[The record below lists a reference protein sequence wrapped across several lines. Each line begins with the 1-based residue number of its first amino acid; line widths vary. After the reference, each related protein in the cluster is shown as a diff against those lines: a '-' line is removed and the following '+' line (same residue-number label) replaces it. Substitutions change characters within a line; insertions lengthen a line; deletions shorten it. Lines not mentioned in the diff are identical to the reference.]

1 VIKLYLYV
9 DQIIVKDGRRA
20 IDNNKVKE
28 LAESIKQVGLLHPV
42 TVRFDDSKGKEAYV
56 LVAGAH
62 RLEALKMI
70 GKNSVEVKVIMKDY
84 LQTELIEIDE
94 NLIRNELHYSE
105 RSDLLARKKE
115 IYEEIYPETK
125 AGIAGGKAS
134 GEARGT
140 NAEIAVV
147 KTPSFVEDTA
157 SKTGLSKRTI
167 ETEIQISKNVI
178 PEAKPVLQEQKIPK
192 TEAVKL
198 SREEPEV
205 QKKIIPIFESG
216 QTKKV
221 EEAKKIIDP
230 IDEQYDK
237 DVAEI
242 EARSK
247 RVKKVMKLV
256 DYTQHL
262 GITEQSVQE
271 YIETFPKNHG
281 DFVKDLNRLKTIID
295 ETIEIYNKLN
305 QIRRVK

>member
-1 VIKLYLYV
+1 M
-9 DQIIVKDGRRA
+9 
-20 IDNNKVKE
+20 
-28 LAESIKQVGLLHPV
+28 AESIKEIGLLHPI
-42 TVRFDDSKGKEAYV
+42 TVRVQEENEKDTYT

-62 RLEALKMI
+62 RLEAYKLL
-70 GKNSVEVKVIMKDY
+70 GKQSIDSKVIMKDD
-84 LQTELIEIDE
+84 LQAELIEIDE
-94 NLIRNELHYSE
+94 NLIRNEMGYLL
-105 RSDLLARKKE
+105 RSDTLVRKKE
-115 IYEEIYPETK
+115 IYERLYPETK
-125 AGIAGGKAS
+125 AVIGK
-134 GEARGT
+134 ELVEKRWNNT
-140 NAEIAVV
+140 NAEISPVR
-147 KTPSFVEDTA
+147 PSFVEDTA
-157 SKTGLSKRTI
+157 AKTGMSKRTI

-192 TEAVKL
+192 TEAIKL
-198 SREEPEV
+198 AREEPEI

-230 IDEQYDK
+230 IDEEYDK
-237 DVAEI
+237 IVEDI

-256 DYTQHL
+256 DYTQFL

-281 DFVKDLNRLKTIID
+281 DFIEDLERLKKIIN
-295 ETIEIYNKLN
+295 ETIDIYSKLN